1 MREFAIILVLSLL
14 CAIPAFATAKIG
26 DLQFATNFDSLM
38 AQAQQSQK
46 VIVLKF
52 FTDW

>member
-1 MREFAIILVLSLL
+1 MMRLVLAFLL
-14 CAIPAFATAKIG
+14 AFLLYVPLQATSTIG
-26 DLQFATNFDSLM
+26 DLKFATNFDTLM
-38 AQAQQSQK
+38 TQAQQSQK

>member
-1 MREFAIILVLSLL
+1 MKYLLMSIAFLLLLSL
-14 CAIPAFATAKIG
+14 PAMATHQIG
-26 DLQFATNFDSLM
+26 DLSFATNFDSLM

-46 VIVLKF
+46 VIVIDW